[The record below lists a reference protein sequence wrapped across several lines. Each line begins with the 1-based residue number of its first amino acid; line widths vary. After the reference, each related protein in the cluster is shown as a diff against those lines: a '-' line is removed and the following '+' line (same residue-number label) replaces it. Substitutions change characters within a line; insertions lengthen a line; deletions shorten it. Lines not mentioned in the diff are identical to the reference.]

1 MCIRD
6 RGKVGEPL
14 ASSLINAGHEVF
26 ILDHNQQT
34 VAALQRELGMVA
46 AVGEATSVRDLND
59 AGATRAE
66 VIIATTDSDE
76 DNLAACQ
83 LARNHFDIQRTIA
96 VVHSP
101 ENAELFER
109 SGIDMVISA
118 TSLILANLATAIPSH
133 PLIRLMPIGDHLQE
147 LVAIKLPAGGLL
159 IGRKLSEITLP
170 YGTNIIL
177 IITSEGKSKKPD
189 PDIRI
194 EAEDEVIALSP
205 TNSTAELWILLTELR

>member
-1 MCIRD
+1 
-6 RGKVGEPL
+6 
-14 ASSLINAGHEVF
+14 
-26 ILDHNQQT
+26 
-34 VAALQRELGMVA
+34 
-46 AVGEATSVRDLND
+46 
-59 AGATRAE
+59 
-66 VIIATTDSDE
+66 
-76 DNLAACQ
+76 
-83 LARNHFDIQRTIA
+83 
-96 VVHSP
+96 
-101 ENAELFER
+101 
-109 SGIDMVISA
+109 MVISA